1 MVLMV
6 RRVAKVEDNLI
17 ILVCGLILMGCL
29 KILGKGWSKK
39 ERRGLAWL
47 WELVR
52 VDKIKIYRA
61 GGYQRAGLEKF
72 FTLKHAEFISPVFLL
87 GLFIF

>member
-17 ILVCGLILMGCL
+17 IWVCGLILMGCL
-29 KILGKGWSKK
+29 KIFGKGWSKK

-61 GGYQRAGLEKF
+61 GGYQRVGLEKF
-72 FTLKHAEFISPVFLL
+72 FT
-87 GLFIF
+87 